1 VKRWIRVVEVIREVS
16 PEETRN
22 EEINSNAWE
31 FRGIEMW
38 EEIFEVEGEKP
49 KVGDIIEFFPEDPD
63 LYRAYEVIGVIR
75 RIEPNVWKVRARREI
90 EGTWLLQGTKPEEGQ
105 ILDTEEYKN
114 SLWMVMRHPFK
125 EHLWLAVR
133 PRFFFEKH

>member
-1 VKRWIRVVEVIREVS
+1 VKRWIKVVEVIREVS

-38 EEIFEVEGEKP
+38 EEIVEVKGEKP
-49 KVGDIIEFFPEDPD
+49 KVGDIIEN
-63 LYRAYEVIGVIR
+63 RVAEVVKVIR
-75 RIEPNVWKVRARREI
+75 EVEPNVWKVRIRREV
-90 EGTWLLQGTKPEEGQ
+90 EGIWLMEGIKPEEGQ

-114 SLWMVMRHPFK
+114 LLWMVVRHPFK
-125 EHLWLAVR
+125 EHSWVAVR
-133 PRFFFEKH
+133 PRFFFEKRATDG